1 MYGNSIKD
9 RADIQSTIF
18 SDDEREDCVASMLT
32 EMVGEK
38 NERTGHTDV
47 INKKQKMLNLTGR

>member
-47 INKKQKMLNLTGR
+47 INKKNRKCSI